1 MPPSVARPQ
10 LPNGHAHATKEPLGK
25 LGVSVF
31 ADGCCTNN
39 TQPGSNFRS
48 NLLFYRSFLGRPNLV
63 VRSRREAAETS
74 FPRRAQHERENRR
87 ATLRIHRETTG
98 ARGAI
103 NNHCMAAIRETAQ
116 TQPSYIET
124 SSRPIPRVLCGFH
137 GAGGIVRSPLFSG
150 TK

>member
-31 ADGCCTNN
+31 SDGCCTNN
-39 TQPGSNFRS
+39 TQPRSNFRS
-48 NLLFYRSFLGRPNLV
+48 NPLFYRRFLERPNLV
-63 VRSRREAAETS
+63 VRSRREAAQTS
-74 FPRRAQHERENRR
+74 CPRRAHHERENRR
-87 ATLRIHRETTG
+87 APVRIHHETTG

-103 NNHCMAAIRETAQ
+103 SNHCVAAIRETAW
-116 TQPSYIET
+116 TQHSYIET

-137 GAGGIVRSPLFSG
+137 GAGGIVRSPLFSV